1 VLEPTVDPPLP
12 KSPTNGAGPSAAP
25 AQQSDRDLPDK
36 LDAGV
41 LRITGVC
48 ALPRMM
54 YALDLTMV
62 AVAQRTF
69 IEKFETNQ
77 TVVAWTLTAM
87 ALGLATAIPL
97 SGWAADRFGAKRL
110 FMGSVLAF
118 TLGSLLCA
126 MAPTITL
133 LIAVRVMQGLAA
145 GIFMPLNYTVL
156 TRAAGPRRVG
166 RLLALMNIPALLAP
180 ICGPILGGW
189 LIDSFGWQWIFLINL
204 PLGVTAVVLAAVVF
218 PKDQSHAAAAFDFV
232 GMLLLLSPGLA
243 IFLLGVSAIPHRGTV
258 TDGHVWLPVGIGL
271 VLITGFVVHALRR
284 TAHPLVDLRLLKN
297 RVVRL
302 ANLGDFLLYAA
313 FVGVLVQLPSA
324 FQQLL
329 HQRPLQSGLCAA
341 PLGIGALLTAPI
353 AGRFVDKRGP
363 APVVLTGITLSAL
376 GTGTFAYGVLAHAAY
391 APILLTALVIVGF
404 GMGSTVMPLSAAMM
418 RVLRSNQVARGS
430 TLLNVNLQVANSV
443 GVALASVIASSQ
455 FNRSASI
462 CAANKLTILQ
472 HAAARRGVP
481 LDPSAIPPQV
491 HAPDFASTVLHDL
504 SHAYAVVFAVTVLV
518 ATLAYV
524 PVALLLKKKPSDG
537 IEPARTAPQTASSRS
552 APRPPAD
559 QLPSDR
565 H

>member
-1 VLEPTVDPPLP
+1 VLEPTIDPPLP

-25 AQQSDRDLPDK
+25 AQQSDRDFPDK

-54 YALDLTMV
+54 WVLDLTMV

-69 IEKFETNQ
+69 TEKFESTQ
-77 TVVAWTLTAM
+77 IVVAWTLTAM

-97 SGWAADRFGAKRL
+97 AGWAADRFGAKRL

-126 MAPTITL
+126 MAPNITL
-133 LIAVRVMQGLAA
+133 LIAFRVIQGLAC

-180 ICGPILGGW
+180 VFGPILGGW
-189 LIDSFGWQWIFLINL
+189 LIGSLGWQWIFLINL
-204 PLGVTAVVLAAVVF
+204 PLGVTAVVLAAIVF
-218 PKDQSHAAAAFDFV
+218 PKDQSRASAAFDFV
-232 GMLLLLSPGLA
+232 GMLLLSPGLA
-243 IFLLGVSAIPHRGTV
+243 IFLLGVSAIPGRGTV
-258 TDGHVWLPVGIGL
+258 TDGHVWLPVSIGL
-271 VLITGFVVHALRR
+271 VLITGFVFHALHR

-313 FVGVLVQLPSA
+313 FVGILVQLPSA

-329 HQRPLQSGLCAA
+329 HQTPLQSGLCAA
-341 PLGIGALLTAPI
+341 PLGIGGVLAAPI
-353 AGRFVDKRGP
+353 AGRFVDKRGA

-376 GTGTFAYGVLAHAAY
+376 GLGAFAYGVFVHAAY
-391 APILLTALVIVGF
+391 APILLTALVIAGF
-404 GMGSTVMPLSAAMM
+404 GLGGTVMPLSAAMM
-418 RVLRSNQVARGS
+418 GTLRSDQVARGS
-430 TLLNVNLQVANSV
+430 TMLNVNLQVANSV
-443 GVALASVIASSQ
+443 GVALVSVIASSQ
-455 FNRSASI
+455 FNRSAYI
-462 CAANKLTILQ
+462 TAANKLTILQ
-472 HAAARRGVP
+472 HAAARRGAP

-491 HAPDFASTVLHDL
+491 HAPDFTSTVLHDL

-518 ATLAYV
+518 ATLAYI
-524 PVALLLKKKPSDG
+524 PVALLLKKPTHG
-537 IEPARTAPQTASSRS
+537 IEPARTTPQTASSRS

-559 QLPSDR
+559 QLPSHR

>member
-1 VLEPTVDPPLP
+1 VLEPTIDPPLRE
-12 KSPTNGAGPSAAP
+12 SLTNGAGSAAAP
-25 AQQSDRDLPDK
+25 AQQSDRDFPDK

-54 YALDLTMV
+54 WVLDLTMV

-69 IEKFETNQ
+69 IVKFESTQ
-77 TVVAWTLTAM
+77 IVVAWTLTAM

-97 SGWAADRFGAKRL
+97 AGWAADRFGAKRL
-110 FMGSVLAF
+110 FLGSVLAF

-133 LIAVRVMQGLAA
+133 LIAFRVIQGFAC
-145 GIFMPLNYTVL
+145 GIFMPLNYTIL

-166 RLLALMNIPALLAP
+166 RLLALMNIPTLLAP

-189 LIDSFGWQWIFLINL
+189 LIGSFGWQWIFLINL
-204 PLGVTAVVLAAVVF
+204 PLGAATVVLAAVVF
-218 PKDQSHAAAAFDFV
+218 PKDQSRASAAFDLV
-232 GMLLLLSPGLA
+232 GMLLLSPGLA

-258 TDGHVWLPVGIGL
+258 TDAHVWLPVGIGL
-271 VLITGFVVHALRR
+271 VLITGFVFHALYR

-324 FQQLL
+324 FQHLL
-329 HQRPLQSGLCAA
+329 HQRPLESGLCAA

-376 GTGTFAYGVLAHAAY
+376 GMGTFAYGVLVHAAY
-391 APILLTALVIVGF
+391 APILLTGLVIAGF
-404 GMGSTVMPLSAAMM
+404 GLGSTVMMMSAAVMGA
-418 RVLRSNQVARGS
+418 LGSDQVARGS
-430 TLLNVNLQVANSV
+430 TLLNVNLEVANSV
-443 GVALASVIASSQ
+443 GVALVSVIASSQ
-455 FNRSASI
+455 FNRSAYI
-462 CAANKLTILQ
+462 TAANKLEILQ

-491 HAPDFASTVLHDL
+491 HAPDFASTVLHDV
-504 SHAYAVVFAVTVLV
+504 SHAYAVLFAVTVLV
-518 ATLAYV
+518 ATLAYI
-524 PVALLLKKKPSDG
+524 PVALLLKKKKPTHG
-537 IEPARTAPQTASSRS
+537 IEPAGTTPQTASSRS
-552 APRPPAD
+552 AA
-559 QLPSDR
+559 
-565 H
+565 

>member
-1 VLEPTVDPPLP
+1 VLEPTIDPPLR
-12 KSPTNGAGPSAAP
+12 KSPTNGAGSAAAP
-25 AQQSDRDLPDK
+25 AQRSDWDLPDT

-48 ALPRMM
+48 ALPRVMWV
-54 YALDLTMV
+54 LDLTMV

-69 IEKFETNQ
+69 IVKFESNQ

-97 SGWAADRFGAKRL
+97 AGWAADRFGAKRL

-118 TLGSLLCA
+118 ALGSLLCA

-133 LIAVRVMQGLAA
+133 LIAFRVMQGFAA

-156 TRAAGPRRVG
+156 TRAAGPKRVG
-166 RLLALMNIPALLAP
+166 RLLALMNIPTLLAP

-204 PLGVTAVVLAAVVF
+204 PLGVITVVLAAVVF
-218 PKDQSHAAAAFDFV
+218 PTDQSSASAAFDFV
-232 GMLLLLSPGLA
+232 GMLLLSPGLA
-243 IFLLGVSAIPHRGTV
+243 IFLLGVSAIPGRGTV
-258 TDGHVWLPVGIGL
+258 TDGHVWLPMSIGL
-271 VLITGFVVHALRR
+271 VLITGFVFHALCR

-297 RVVRL
+297 RMVRL

-324 FQQLL
+324 FQHLW
-329 HQRPLQSGLCAA
+329 HQSPLQSGLCAA

-363 APVVLTGITLSAL
+363 APVVLTGITLSVL
-376 GTGTFAYGVLAHAAY
+376 GMGTFAYGVFVHAAY
-391 APILLTALVIVGF
+391 APILLTGLVVAGL
-404 GMGSTVMPLSAAMM
+404 GLGSTVMMMSAAVMGA
-418 RVLRSNQVARGS
+418 LGSDQVARGS
-430 TLLNVNLQVANSV
+430 TLLNVNLEVANSV
-443 GVALASVIASSQ
+443 GVALVSVIASSQ
-455 FNRSASI
+455 FNRSAYVI
-462 CAANKLTILQ
+462 AANKLAILQ
-472 HAAARRGVP
+472 HAAARRGAP

-518 ATLAYV
+518 ATLAYI
-524 PVALLLKKKPSDG
+524 PVALLLKKTPTDG
-537 IEPARTAPQTASSRS
+537 IESAGTTAQTASSRS
-552 APRPPAD
+552 AAGSPAD
-559 QLPSDR
+559 QLPSHR